1 MSRIL
6 IIEDEDTLGDAL
18 SSVLQDEGHETFL
31 AMNGQEGLKL
41 LEETRPHL
49 VILDLMLPI
58 VEGTEVL
65 EQRSETARDVPVV
78 VISSASRELLQDQA
92 VTAFLEKPFTLESL
106 LSEVER
112 ALGTGVPSPA

>member
-18 SSVLQDEGHETFL
+18 SSLLQDEGHETFL

-41 LEETRPHL
+41 LEEKQPHL
-49 VILDLMLPI
+49 LIVDLMLPI
-58 VEGTEVL
+58 LDGPELL
-65 EQRSETARDVPVV
+65 ERRSEATRGVPVV
-78 VISSASRELLQDQA
+78 VISSASRKLVEHQP
-92 VTAFLEKPFTLESL
+92 VTAFLEKPFSLESL
-106 LSEVER
+106 LSVVER